1 MFKDHAGTTTKG
13 RWIATAIAICV
24 AMLSLTSCKPR
35 EKKEEVVVRIGYTPL
50 MYAQPT
56 FMAVE
61 QKLFEKAGVKYE
73 LTKFENSTQ
82 IVNALLSNQLDFC
95 AISPVLSAFA
105 AQEKSGSATPLFKL
119 YYYNL
124 DSREHPISFLLV
136 RKDSEIK
143 SLEQLR
149 GKTIGVFP
157 GNILSRVSAKLLLK
171 QYFDPKEV
179 VFQDV
184 GPQLQAQTLE
194 SKQID
199 AMFSLEP
206 YATLSLE
213 LGNSRILHTA
223 PQLSVFEPLPGG
235 AGFMNTS
242 FVNAHPEIA
251 KRFGKA
257 ISEAT
262 KLMRGDEAMA
272 KSVLPKYTPLTA
284 EIAAKVRQP
293 EYHSYDEM
301 PPALL
306 VGEYKAL
313 VSEGVLKG
321 GVDVTQLIYRE

>member
-1 MFKDHAGTTTKG
+1 MLKDHAGMTTKG
-13 RWIATAIAICV
+13 RWIATAIAIVV
-24 AMLSLTSCKPR
+24 ATLGLTSCKPR
-35 EKKEEVVVRIGYTPL
+35 EKEEVVVRIGYTPL

-56 FMAVE
+56 FVAVE

-136 RKDSEIK
+136 RKDSEIT
-143 SLEQLR
+143 SLEQLK

-157 GNILSRVSAKLLLK
+157 GNILSRISAKLLLK
-171 QYFDPKEV
+171 QYFDPKDV

-199 AMFSLEP
+199 AME
-206 YATLSLE
+206 
-213 LGNSRILHTA
+213 R
-223 PQLSVFEPLPGG
+223 V
-235 AGFMNTS
+235 
-242 FVNAHPEIA
+242 
-251 KRFGKA
+251 
-257 ISEAT
+257 
-262 KLMRGDEAMA
+262 
-272 KSVLPKYTPLTA
+272 
-284 EIAAKVRQP
+284 KV
-293 EYHSYDEM
+293 
-301 PPALL
+301 PPALNSL
-306 VGEYKAL
+306 SKPDNLTRRSAIVA
-313 VSEGVLKG
+313 VPN
-321 GVDVTQLIYRE
+321 